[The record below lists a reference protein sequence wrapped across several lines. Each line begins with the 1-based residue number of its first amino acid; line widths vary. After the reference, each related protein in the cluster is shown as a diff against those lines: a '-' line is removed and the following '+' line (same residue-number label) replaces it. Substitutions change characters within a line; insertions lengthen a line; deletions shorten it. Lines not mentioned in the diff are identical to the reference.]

1 MPLAGLGRATIS
13 VHGAAIF
20 RAIRTIERVPEPRII
35 MRRLFTAAVIAA
47 LALPAVAAAQEGNAL
62 ALDAAAPAPA
72 AVAGTLA
79 PMAPTAAAPAAMVRA
94 DVAGIQQHENAADA
108 HAVNT
113 VAASSG
119 LHQGQGVALM
129 VVGGAAMLG
138 GLIIGGDGGTAIA
151 VGGLAVGLV
160 GLYQYVR

>member
-1 MPLAGLGRATIS
+1 
-13 VHGAAIF
+13 
-20 RAIRTIERVPEPRII
+20 

-47 LALPAVAAAQEGNAL
+47 LALPAAAAAQEGNAS
-62 ALDAAAPAPA
+62 AFDAGAPAPA
-72 AVAGTLA
+72 VVAGTLA
-79 PMAPTAAAPAAMVRA
+79 PAAAPVAAPDAMVRA

-108 HAVNT
+108 HALNT

-151 VGGLAVGLV
+151 IGGLAVGLV

>member
-1 MPLAGLGRATIS
+1 
-13 VHGAAIF
+13 
-20 RAIRTIERVPEPRII
+20 
-35 MRRLFTAAVIAA
+35 MRRLFTVAATVA
-47 LALPAVAAAQEGNAL
+47 LALPAAAFAQSGNATAFADAPAAAIVATTPVP
-62 ALDAAAPAPA
+62 AAAPVTAP
-72 AVAGTLA
+72 VT
-79 PMAPTAAAPAAMVRA
+79 APAAMVRA
-94 DVAGIQQHENAADA
+94 DVAGIQQHEDVADA
-108 HAVNT
+108 HTVNT
-113 VAASSG
+113 VAASTG

>member
-1 MPLAGLGRATIS
+1 
-13 VHGAAIF
+13 
-20 RAIRTIERVPEPRII
+20 
-35 MRRLFTAAVIAA
+35 MRRLFTAAVVAA
-47 LALPAVAAAQEGNAL
+47 LALPAAAFAQSESAPAL
-62 ALDAAAPAPA
+62 VAAPAPT
-72 AVAGTLA
+72 AVATMTA
-79 PMAPTAAAPAAMVRA
+79 SPTAAPAALVRA
-94 DVAGIQQHENAADA
+94 DVAGIQQHEDVADA
-108 HAVNT
+108 HTVNT
-113 VAASSG
+113 VAASTG

>member
-1 MPLAGLGRATIS
+1 
-13 VHGAAIF
+13 
-20 RAIRTIERVPEPRII
+20 

-47 LALPAVAAAQEGNAL
+47 LALPAAAAAQAGNTL

-72 AVAGTLA
+72 AVAATPA
-79 PMAPTAAAPAAMVRA
+79 VTPPTAAAPDAMVRV

-129 VVGGAAMLG
+129 VVGGAAMIG
-138 GLIIGGDGGTAIA
+138 GLIIGNGAGDAIA
-151 VGGLAVGLV
+151 IGGLAVGLI

>member
-1 MPLAGLGRATIS
+1 
-13 VHGAAIF
+13 
-20 RAIRTIERVPEPRII
+20 

-47 LALPAVAAAQEGNAL
+47 LALPAAAAAQAGNTL

-72 AVAGTLA
+72 AVAATPA
-79 PMAPTAAAPAAMVRA
+79 VTPPTAAAPDAMVRA

-129 VVGGAAMLG
+129 VVGGAAMIG
-138 GLIIGGDGGTAIA
+138 GLIIGNGAGDAIA
-151 VGGLAVGLV
+151 IGGLAVGLI

>member
-1 MPLAGLGRATIS
+1 
-13 VHGAAIF
+13 
-20 RAIRTIERVPEPRII
+20 

-47 LALPAVAAAQEGNAL
+47 LALPAGASAQAADTPAFDVA
-62 ALDAAAPAPA
+62 
-72 AVAGTLA
+72 
-79 PMAPTAAAPAAMVRA
+79 TAAAPTAMVRA

-113 VAASSG
+113 VAASTG